1 MLSKIT
7 CQCCGK
13 KYSTRLFGTDL
24 YTICP
29 NCNWEQDEDLKS
41 ETEPSPANFYIS
53 ILEAR
58 QNIKNLG
65 SISGIPRKFYQR
77 KIKLYI

>member
-1 MLSKIT
+1 MVKNT
-7 CQCCGK
+7 QQNF
-13 KYSTRLFGTDL
+13 FGTNL

-29 NCNWEQDEDLKS
+29 NCNWEQDEDLES

-53 ILEAR
+53 VLEAR